1 MASQHYWCPNCQ
13 TLELVT
19 YTLSELT
26 QRKLAGDWPPLCST
40 PECFEVRLEF
50 APQQMRTDL
59 RTDGGTDASFQKFG
73 VWRDVPTKEGR
84 KQVYEEIDSLHKL
97 RAIERD
103 SEQRY
108 RNGEGEPLRF
118 RMAAQNRSN
127 KDVGLFGK
135 EGQIGGQ
142 SYDSGSAPTKRMGIT
157 RHGQKKPRISV
168 AKHGGVTAL
177 KE

>member
-1 MASQHYWCPNCQ
+1 MASQHYACLRCG
-13 TLELVT
+13 TLELIT

-26 QRKLAGDWPPLCST
+26 RRKLAGDWPPLCTTPGCST
-40 PECFEVRLEF
+40 RLEF

-73 VWRDVPTKEGR
+73 VWRDVPTKDGR

-97 RAIERD
+97 RQVEKD

-127 KDVGLFGK
+127 KDVGLFGT
-135 EGQIGGQ
+135 EGQIGSQ
-142 SYDSGSAPTKRMGIT
+142 SYDSGRAPTKPMAVT
-157 RHGQKKPRISV
+157 RHGTKKPKIKV